1 MAKDILLI
9 MLEFDNWEQ
18 ARSWSY
24 TGSYAF
30 IDGFRENGHRCT
42 LLPAIHGRMPDAAD
56 SFIHHAEKLLAS
68 RTFDEAWIWC
78 NHAAFDEHFWTW
90 LKQVAPVRVGVVL
103 ESLNHSDEELEALP
117 FLAKR
122 RDDAFT
128 CLPHCTHAIAA
139 DEADV
144 AEIEQIFG
152 IPTLWNVF
160 MVPENFIREDAPPT
174 SDIAAF
180 IGAAYFTGPAY
191 NYPKAHTLLR
201 NRFLSDPR
209 LEGLMNRPHFQLPE
223 RSSDTLAYFEA
234 LNREMRQSLLAGQID
249 AAILAG
255 FTDELHR
262 LRAELF
268 TLFLEGLRLGMAC
281 VNLPTLVKAFSGRVI
296 EAMAASV
303 PSVSWLPPNRP
314 ECANLFADGEE
325 VLLFDSVEKLAEKIS
340 MMRAQPEFR
349 HQLVQRARSGV
360 HQRHTSR
367 IRCHQYGRWIDAA
380 ETPVF

>member
-1 MAKDILLI
+1 MPKEILLV

-30 IDGFRENGHRCT
+30 IDGFRQNGHHCT
-42 LLPAIHGRMPDAAD
+42 LLPAIHGRAPDAPD
-56 SFIHHAEKLLAS
+56 SFIHHAETLLAG

-78 NHAAFDEHFWTW
+78 NHAAFDERFWTW
-90 LKQVAPVRVGVVL
+90 LKKIAPVRVGVVL

-117 FLAKR
+117 FLAQR
-122 RDDAFT
+122 REDSFS

-144 AEIEQIFG
+144 KEIQTLFG

-160 MVPENFIREDAPPT
+160 MVPEDFIREDAPPT

-191 NYPKAHTLLR
+191 DFPKAGNLLR
-201 NRFLSDPR
+201 NRFLNDPR
-209 LEGLMNRPHFQLPE
+209 LDGLMNRPHFQLPE
-223 RSSDTLAYFEA
+223 RSSDALARFEA
-234 LNREMRQSLLAGQID
+234 LHRETRQSLLAGTIG
-249 AAILAG
+249 AADLEA
-255 FTDELHR
+255 FSNELHHI
-262 LRAELF
+262 RAELF
-268 TLFLEGLRLGMAC
+268 ALFLEGLRLGMAC

-303 PSVSWLPPNRP
+303 PSVSWLPPDRP
-314 ECANLFADGEE
+314 ECARLFENGSE
-325 VLLFDSVEKLAEKIS
+325 VLLFDSVEKLAGEIT
-340 MMRAQPEFR
+340 MMRENPKVR
-349 HQLVQRARSGV
+349 HQLVHRARAGLR
-360 HQRHTSR
+360 QRHTSR
-367 IRCHQYGRWIDAA
+367 IRCQQYGRWIDAA
-380 ETPVF
+380 ETPCF